1 MSARTATK
9 AKAKVLRFSREP
21 FVDSEYSTKHAEV
34 QIRTGRLDDDV
45 RCQVD
50 LSVYDRENSDGHF
63 AERVSI
69 LWELDRHRQRE
80 DGNGFEL
87 IEDHPT
93 PHSDMLFRV
102 DEIEAFATALY
113 KAVQLAKSRGYLP
126 SGKES

>member
-1 MSARTATK
+1 MSARMAA
-9 AKAKVLRFSREP
+9 AKAKVLPFSTEP

-34 QIRTGRLDDDV
+34 QIRTGRVDDDV

-50 LSVYDRENSDGHF
+50 LSVYDRENPDGHL

-80 DGNGFEL
+80 DGKGFEF

-93 PHSDMLFRV
+93 PHADMHFRV

-113 KAVQLAKSRGYLP
+113 RAVRLAKQRGYLMD
-126 SGKES
+126 GGA